1 MGCQQVNCTPTSAG
15 IFNVTRAPDEVQSTG
30 GSRNFA
36 AHARRMLRIT
46 IYIYNSRNTTFYHAR
61 RVCSKT
67 ITSLFLYTYIY
78 TQQYKYRYKF
88 VNLHV
93 MYAGPILFLQTFVMT
108 TAFTDF

>member
-30 GSRNFA
+30 GSRNFV
-36 AHARRMLRIT
+36 AHARRT
-46 IYIYNSRNTTFYHAR
+46 HPDNNIYTYSLQNTTIYHAR
-61 RVCSKT
+61 RVCTKK

-78 TQQYKYRYKF
+78 TQYKYRYKF

-93 MYAGPILFLQTFVMT
+93 MYAGPILFLQNFLMA
-108 TAFTDF
+108 TASTDF